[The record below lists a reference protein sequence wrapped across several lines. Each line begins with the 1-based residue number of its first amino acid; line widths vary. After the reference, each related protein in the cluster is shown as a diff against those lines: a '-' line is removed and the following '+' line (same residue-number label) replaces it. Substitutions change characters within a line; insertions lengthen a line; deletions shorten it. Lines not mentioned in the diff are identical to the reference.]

1 MMNIA
6 DRGTKLRP
14 ARETLR
20 PTFAIFVT
28 VGLRTGLFTLPT
40 YMSEESRASFGGKI
54 SAILVAA
61 GSAIGLGSIWRFP
74 YMAGEH
80 GGAAFLL
87 VYLLCVFVVGIPVML
102 AEFAVGRKTR
112 LNAVGAFRSLSK
124 RWKWVGYNGALAALF
139 ISGYYYIVAGWSLE
153 YLVSSLFGPLYTSA
167 ESFTAQFDAFQASPR
182 QAIYTV
188 IFILL
193 THMIIIRGVEKGIE
207 KAAKVMMPALFIIL
221 IVMTIRVAFMP
232 DAAEGYRF
240 FLKPDFSEAFAPQ
253 TIFTAIG
260 QAFFSLSV
268 GMGCMVTY
276 ASYFKRDNN
285 LTTTAFSVSLLTLLV
300 AVLAGLVIFPAVFSA
315 GLEPTEGASLIFVT
329 LPEIF
334 KGMPFAALWSA
345 VFFILLT
352 LASLTSTIS
361 FHEVLTA
368 YFAEEHKLS
377 RKNATRL
384 TSALSVALCALT
396 LAFTFDINI
405 GSWLHL
411 EDISF
416 FEIFDY
422 TTANILMPLGGLFT
436 CIFAAWYMKPSF
448 LRGEMTN
455 YGELCGR
462 AFPLLRFTL
471 RYITPLLLIYIFV
484 CNLGLL

>member
-1 MMNIA
+1 ME
-6 DRGTKLRP
+6 GQ
-14 ARETLR
+14 
-20 PTFAIFVT
+20 
-28 VGLRTGLFTLPT
+28 
-40 YMSEESRASFGGKI
+40 RASFGGKI

-102 AEFAVGRKTR
+102 GEFAVGRATKQ
-112 LNAVGAFRSLSK
+112 NAVGGFRSLSK
-124 RWKWVGYNGALAALF
+124 PWRWLGYNGVIGALF
-139 ISGYYYIVAGWSLE
+139 ISGYYYVVAGWSLE
-153 YLVSSLFGPLYTSA
+153 YLVSSFTGLYSSSA
-167 ESFTAQFDAFQASPR
+167 SFSEQFSAFQLSPR

-188 IFILL
+188 VFILL
-193 THMIIIRGVEKGIE
+193 THLIIIRGVEKGIE
-207 KAAKVMMPALFIIL
+207 KASKVMMPALFIIL
-221 IVMTIRVAFMP
+221 IIMAVRVAFMP
-232 DAAEGYRF
+232 NAIEGYRF
-240 FLKPDFSEAFAPQ
+240 FLNPNFKEAFSAD

-276 ASYFKRDNN
+276 ASYFKSNNN
-285 LTTTAFSVSLLTLLV
+285 LTGTSFSVALLTLLV

-315 GLEPTEGASLIFVT
+315 GLEPAEGASLIFIT

-334 KGMPFAALWSA
+334 KDMPLAQLWSG
-345 VFFILLT
+345 VFFILLI

-377 RKNATRL
+377 RKAATRL
-384 TSALSVALCALT
+384 TSALSVALCMLT
-396 LAFTFDINI
+396 LFWTFDVDFA
-405 GSWLHL
+405 GLHM
-411 EDISF
+411 EKISF
-416 FEIFDY
+416 FDIFDY

-436 CIFAAWYMKPSF
+436 CIFVAWWMKKDF
-448 LRGEMTN
+448 LQGEMTN
-455 YGELCGR
+455 HGKLKGR
-462 AFPLLRFTL
+462 AFPLLYFTL
-471 RYITPLLLIYIFV
+471 RYITPLLIVYIFV
-484 CNLGLL
+484 KNLGIF

>member
-1 MMNIA
+1 
-6 DRGTKLRP
+6 
-14 ARETLR
+14 
-20 PTFAIFVT
+20 
-28 VGLRTGLFTLPT
+28 
-40 YMSEESRASFGGKI
+40 MSNQARASFGGKL

-102 AEFAVGRKTR
+102 GEFAVGRKTKH
-112 LNAVGAFRSLSK
+112 NAVGAYRSLSRPW
-124 RWKWVGYNGALAALF
+124 RWLGYSGVLGALC

-153 YLVSSLFGPLYTSA
+153 YIVSSLSGSLYNS
-167 ESFTAQFDAFQASPR
+167 ESSFTEQFAQFQISPR
-182 QAIYTV
+182 QIIYTI

-193 THMIIIRGVEKGIE
+193 THLIIVRGVVKGIE
-207 KAAKVMMPALFIIL
+207 KASKVMMPALFVIL
-221 IVMTIRVAFMP
+221 IIMAVRVAFMP
-232 DAAEGYRF
+232 NALEGYRF
-240 FLKPDFSEAFAPQ
+240 FLQPDFKEAFSAD

-276 ASYFKRDNN
+276 ASYFKSNNN
-285 LTTTAFSVSLLTLLV
+285 LAGTSFSVALLTLLV

-315 GLEPTEGASLIFVT
+315 GLEPSEGASLIFVT

-334 KGMPFAALWSA
+334 KDMPFANIWSA

-368 YFAEEHKLS
+368 YFNEEFNLS

-384 TSALSVALCALT
+384 TSALSVALCLLT
-396 LAFTFDINI
+396 LLWHFDFNLF
-405 GSWLHL
+405 GLNLSN
-411 EDISF
+411 ISF

-422 TTANILMPLGGLFT
+422 ASANIIMPLGGLFT
-436 CIFAAWYMKPSF
+436 CIFVAWQMKSDF
-448 LRGEMTN
+448 LRGEITN
-455 YGELCGR
+455 YGALKGR
-462 AFPLLRFTL
+462 AYPLLRFTL
-471 RYITPLLLIYIFV
+471 RYITPLLIIYIFV
-484 CNLGLL
+484 KNLGLL